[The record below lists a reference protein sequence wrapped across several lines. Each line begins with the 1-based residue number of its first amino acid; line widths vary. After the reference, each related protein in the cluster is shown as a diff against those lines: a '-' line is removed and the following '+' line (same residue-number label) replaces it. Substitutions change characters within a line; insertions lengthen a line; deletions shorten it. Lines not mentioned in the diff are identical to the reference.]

1 MNFLVFLQAAPATGA
16 GGNWTFLA
24 MMVLIFVVM
33 YFFMIRP
40 QQKKQKELVK
50 FRDNLKKGDKVL
62 TAGGVYGVVV
72 EVKDQYVLVEVDAN
86 VKIRFDKSAI
96 VSEVADIQ
104 STK

>member
-1 MNFLVFLQAAPATGA
+1 MS
-16 GGNWTFLA
+16 
-24 MMVLIFVVM
+24 
-33 YFFMIRP
+33 R
-40 QQKKQKELVK
+40 K
-50 FRDNLKKGDKVL
+50 FCEQL
-62 TAGGVYGVVV
+62 GVVV

>member
-1 MNFLVFLQAAPATGA
+1 
-16 GGNWTFLA
+16 

-62 TAGGVYGVVV
+62 TAGGIYGVVV

>member
-1 MNFLVFLQAAPATGA
+1 M
-16 GGNWTFLA
+16 
-24 MMVLIFVVM
+24 
-33 YFFMIRP
+33 
-40 QQKKQKELVK
+40 K

-62 TAGGVYGVVV
+62 TAGGIYGVVV

>member
-1 MNFLVFLQAAPATGA
+1 MNFLVFLQAAAAAGA

-62 TAGGVYGVVV
+62 TAGGIYGVVV